1 MLTITDFIEVTAAIH
16 LSSRVDSE
24 FQDRGGMIVVG
35 PPGSLKS
42 TVIMV
47 VGEHYP
53 DALMLSDIN
62 AQMLGQIRETL
73 TGSSV
78 RTLVIPELKKL
89 YQRHS
94 STASNV
100 EGYLQALASEGFGHA
115 AHEDG
120 RVATLKARATVLSA
134 ITPQSRQAHFAEWEG
149 SGFNRRFL
157 WPLIQLEQPEIL
169 EQAVIAWR
177 RLTFGQAILPPLPL
191 APGERIPSNTTTA
204 ERMECARMV
213 RAQPGGSHAIQAQ
226 IMIKALC
233 VLRWWYNAAKFT
245 RDPMDTL
252 RRFAVSLG
260 REGAKLAL
268 PEQPGF
274 LEKPALPYPEPVQR
288 KRKKKAKR
296 RGGKR

>member
-47 VGEHYP
+47 IAEQYP
-53 DALMLSDIN
+53 DALLLSDIN
-62 AQMLGQIRETL
+62 AQMLAQIRDTL

-78 RTLVIPELKKL
+78 RTLVIPEMKKL
-89 YQRHS
+89 YQRHA

-100 EGYLQALASEGFGHA
+100 EGYLQALASEGFAHA
-115 AHEDG
+115 AHEDS
-120 RVATLKARATVLSA
+120 RVATLKARATILSA
-134 ITPQSRQAHFAEWEG
+134 ITPQTRLNHFPEWEA

-169 EQAVIAWR
+169 EQAVIEWKR
-177 RLTFGQAILPPLPL
+177 ITFGQARLPPLPL
-191 APGERIPSNTTTA
+191 APGERIPSDSTRA
-204 ERMECARMV
+204 ERAECSTMV
-213 RAQPGGSHAIQAQ
+213 RGQPGGSHAIQTQ
-226 IMIKALC
+226 LMVKALC
-233 VLRWWYNAAKFT
+233 VLRWWYNHAGMT

-252 RRFAVSLG
+252 RKFAVSLG
-260 REGAKLAL
+260 REGAKLSL

-274 LEKPALPYPEPVQR
+274 LDKPALPFPEPPTR
-288 KRKKKAKR
+288 APRKKKSKR
-296 RGGKR
+296 GKR